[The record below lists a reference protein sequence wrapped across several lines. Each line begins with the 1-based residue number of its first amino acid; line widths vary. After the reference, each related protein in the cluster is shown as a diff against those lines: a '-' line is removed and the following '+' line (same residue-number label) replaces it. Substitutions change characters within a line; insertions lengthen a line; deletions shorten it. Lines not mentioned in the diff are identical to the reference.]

1 MEPTHQTSLD
11 EAVQLVDAARR
22 QIEVEV
28 AALRRLL
35 SAGEIEAAD
44 SARRLAELRQ
54 AKAESIKSAVT
65 DALSRTYSGARL
77 NQARYLKA
85 AYDHLATGAAKLEA
99 FAWRDAQL
107 IARLHNEEAC
117 RQERNKEREAIERES
132 LALTRE
138 QLFPTKAPS

>member
-1 MEPTHQTSLD
+1 MEQTHKTSLN

-22 QIEVEV
+22 QIEAE
-28 AALRRLL
+28 ATALRRLL
-35 SAGEIEAAD
+35 NAGEIEAAD

-54 AKAESIKSAVT
+54 AKAESVKSAVT
-65 DALSRTYSGARL
+65 DALSQTYNGARL

-85 AYDHLATGAAKLEA
+85 AYDHLATGSAKLEA
-99 FAWRDAQL
+99 FAWKDAQL
-107 IARLHNEEAC
+107 KARLHNEEAY

-138 QLFPTKAPS
+138 QLFPTNAPS

>member
-1 MEPTHQTSLD
+1 MEQTHQTSLD

-35 SAGEIEAAD
+35 NEGAIEKAD
-44 SARRLAELRQ
+44 SARHLTALRE
-54 AKAESIKSAVT
+54 AKADSIKSAVAE
-65 DALSRTYSGARL
+65 ALSQTYSGRRL

-85 AYDHLATGAAKLEA
+85 AFDHLLTGSAKLEA
-99 FAWRDAQL
+99 FAWKDAQL
-107 IARLHNEEAC
+107 KSKLHNEEAY

-132 LALTRE
+132 LLLTRE
-138 QLFPTKAPS
+138 QLFPPHASS